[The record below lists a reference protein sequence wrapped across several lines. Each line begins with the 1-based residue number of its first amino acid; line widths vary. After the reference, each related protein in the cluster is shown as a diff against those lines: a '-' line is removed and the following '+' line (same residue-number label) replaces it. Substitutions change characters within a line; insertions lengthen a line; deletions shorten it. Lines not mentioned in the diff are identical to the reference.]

1 MIRTLILSAFIL
13 TLGALTAHAADT
25 PDPTGLWLTE
35 NKRSVIK
42 VEKCDAGLCGKIHW
56 IIKGGMQTD
65 SKNPDAKYRDKPMCG
80 LQILSG
86 FKQNTKNAKVW
97 EGGKI
102 YKADEGDVYN
112 ATVSVTSTDKMNV
125 RGYVGV
131 PLFGKSQNWTRV
143 NAKDYPACK

>member
-1 MIRTLILSAFIL
+1 MIRSLILSAFVL
-13 TLGALTAHAADT
+13 TLTAFTAQAADA

-42 VEKCDAGLCGKIHW
+42 VDKCDAGICGKIHW
-56 IIKGGMQTD
+56 IIKGGMTTD

-97 EGGKI
+97 EGGQI
-102 YKADEGDVYN
+102 YKADEGEVYK
-112 ATVSVTSTDKMNV
+112 ATVSVTSAEKMNV
-125 RGYVGV
+125 RGYVGM
-131 PLFGKSQNWTRV
+131 PLLGKSQNWTRV
-143 NAKDYPACK
+143 AVKDYPACK

>member
-1 MIRTLILSAFIL
+1 MIRTLILSAFML
-13 TLGALTAHAADT
+13 TLSALTVQAADA

-42 VEKCDAGLCGKIHW
+42 VDRCGDSICGKIHW
-56 IIKGGMQTD
+56 IIKDGMTVD

-86 FKQNTKNAKVW
+86 FKNNAKNSKVW

-102 YKADEGDVYN
+102 YKADEGEVYN
-112 ATVSVTSTDKMNV
+112 ATVSVTSADKMNV

-143 NAKDYPACK
+143 SAKDYAPCK

>member
-1 MIRTLILSAFIL
+1 MRVLALSAFIL
-13 TLGALTAHAADT
+13 TLTSLSAQAADA

-42 VEKCDAGLCGKIHW
+42 VDTCDAGICGKIYW
-56 IIKGGMQTD
+56 IIKDGMTID
-65 SKNPDAKYRDKPMCG
+65 SKNPDPKYRDKPMCG

-86 FKQNTKNAKVW
+86 FKQNPKNAKVW

-112 ATVSVTSTDKMNV
+112 ATVSVTGPNTMNV

-143 NAKDYPACK
+143 DGKDYPACK